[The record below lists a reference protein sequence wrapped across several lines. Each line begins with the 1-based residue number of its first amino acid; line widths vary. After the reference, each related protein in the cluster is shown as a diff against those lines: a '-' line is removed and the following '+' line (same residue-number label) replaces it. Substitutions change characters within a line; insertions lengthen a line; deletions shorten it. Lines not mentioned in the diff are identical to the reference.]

1 MDWSKIENLLQKGG
15 GKFVICDK
23 SGPKYVIMDIK
34 EYEGL
39 LNKVSTTDEETSG
52 EVPPESPNLEP
63 DIDYDEI
70 DFGE

>member
-1 MDWSKIENLLQKGG
+1 MDWSEIENLLKRGG
-15 GKFVICDK
+15 GKFIICDK
-23 SGPKYVIMDIK
+23 DRPKYVIMDIK

-39 LNKVSTTDEETSG
+39 LNKVSTADEETSG

-70 DFGE
+70 DF